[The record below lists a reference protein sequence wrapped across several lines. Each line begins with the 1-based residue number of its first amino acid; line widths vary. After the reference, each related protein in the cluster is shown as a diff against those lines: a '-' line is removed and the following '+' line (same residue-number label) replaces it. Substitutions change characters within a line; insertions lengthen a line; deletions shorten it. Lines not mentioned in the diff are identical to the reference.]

1 MEYMDTALDVGNLA
15 SSVAQ
20 LAQSET
26 HHRKELEMTKA
37 MHEASMALAQKQ
49 HAKDMQTGKR
59 IYLMET
65 FTDLEQHFQQLNNDL
80 MSSNRES
87 ESDMFD
93 QCNQSLQTVLLGN
106 CIMFGTLSTVIFQG
120 FICGTPEM
128 NSNLV
133 ACTEVDPYVFILY
146 SSSSALSFA
155 FLFLSIVLCVE
166 VILLSTKFMY
176 NRANDYIKLLRYAM
190 HKTKEMMAK
199 IRYRQQQ
206 QPPTSSERMAASGRD
221 VSGRWEASGRD
232 VSGRD
237 SRDEAT
243 KMMASDMGRSS
254 LMKALDP
261 VPSSSSS
268 LSKKREGTRF
278 ATMNE
283 EELNERW
290 VTHEEELHTTLE
302 QRNEIIKE
310 YLTPGGKRPG
320 RGARSSA
327 SAGAFSKFWSQT
339 CESKQR
345 YAVWFFY
352 LGTACMLVAMI
363 IFCWILNLQ
372 TYLSLSAAALCVAIL
387 GAFLAISLWLA
398 IFLRFYDKGSHVEL
412 AGRGGAEEVEEEV
425 PVDDGDDSDDDDDDD
440 DSDDDSDDDDS
451 DNYTDDE

>member
-1 MEYMDTALDVGNLA
+1 MDYVDTALDVGNLA
-15 SSVAQ
+15 SSMAQ
-20 LAQSET
+20 MAQSEK
-26 HHRKELEMTKA
+26 HHRKDLEMTRA
-37 MHEASMALAQKQ
+37 MHEASMALARKQ

-106 CIMFGTLSTVIFQG
+106 CIMFGTLATVIFQG

-133 ACTEVDPYVFILY
+133 ACTEVNPYVFIFY
-146 SSSSALSFA
+146 SLSSALSFA

-206 QPPTSSERMAASGRD
+206 NPTPSERQGASTSASAPGPSARDESVRDESSRLYAASD
-221 VSGRWEASGRD
+221 
-232 VSGRD
+232 
-237 SRDEAT
+237 
-243 KMMASDMGRSS
+243 KGRSS
-254 LMKALDP
+254 LMKAVDH

-268 LSKKREGTRF
+268 VSKKREGTRF
-278 ATMNE
+278 ATMNQ

-290 VTHEEELHTTLE
+290 QTHEEELHTTLE

-310 YLTPGGKRPG
+310 YLTPGGKRKGP
-320 RGARSSA
+320 GARPSA

-372 TYLSLSAAALCVAIL
+372 TYLSLPAAALCVAIL
-387 GAFLAISLWLA
+387 GVFLALSLWLA
-398 IFLRFYDKGSHVEL
+398 IFLRFYDKGSFVET
-412 AGRGGAEEVEEEV
+412 AGRGGHEEVIEEV
-425 PVDDGDDSDDDDDDD
+425 PEGEDDDDDGSDADD
-440 DSDDDSDDDDS
+440 DDSDNDSDDDSDNSTDDD
-451 DNYTDDE
+451 